1 MITISVLS
9 CSGQAADSALRADFD
24 ELGGTIGRADNNTL
38 VLPDPERSISRV
50 HAQVLFRNGGFVIV
64 DRGSNPIG
72 VNGSQ
77 LGNGKE
83 APLAAGDRVQ
93 IGPYVLTVTAS
104 AAAAAAAAGAS
115 DPFAD
120 LFGPA
125 SAPPTAARAPAVAD
139 PFANLDAAPARP
151 AAPAAPPSAAA
162 GFAGIPDDWD
172 PFAPDPAPA
181 ATAPRPAVG
190 ALGLDTGAAAAE
202 PLLPDLPGHGG
213 GGGSI
218 DKLFGLAA
226 GGGDPLAGSLF
237 AEATA
242 KPNMAND
249 DDPLRSLDKAPTA
262 SAATT
267 ADNLSDLQRPFTAPP
282 LIPQAV
288 VDDPGDDMVP
298 VARVAAPAR
307 ASAPQPSPAPAPP
320 PQPGPSGAILSWEET
335 GGEGHTI
342 IRPSQAGARAA
353 SQQAAQPAPLAAPLA
368 APVAAPLAAPIAA
381 PAPAASPAA
390 RPAAMPAPAAQA
402 PAAPPPMPV
411 PAAPPAAADGA
422 ALQAL
427 LQAFREGLATPDVQ
441 VDSLTPELMRVVG
454 ALLREAAAGT
464 VDLLIA
470 RAEVKRGIQAEATMI
485 VARDNNPLKF
495 SPTAEVALNYL
506 LQPPARGFMPAEPA
520 MRDAYADLRAHQ
532 LAVVAGMRA
541 ALEGVLQRFEPAQLE
556 SRLTQRS
563 ALKSLLP
570 GSRKAQ
576 LWEVFTQFY
585 SQIRSEASDD
595 FQKLFGA
602 AFLQAYEEQI
612 DRIEQG
618 GRS

>member
-1 MITISVLS
+1 
-9 CSGQAADSALRADFD
+9 
-24 ELGGTIGRADNNTL
+24 
-38 VLPDPERSISRV
+38 
-50 HAQVLFRNGGFVIV
+50 
-64 DRGSNPIG
+64 
-72 VNGSQ
+72 
-77 LGNGKE
+77 
-83 APLAAGDRVQ
+83 
-93 IGPYVLTVTAS
+93 
-104 AAAAAAAAGAS
+104 
-115 DPFAD
+115 
-120 LFGPA
+120 
-125 SAPPTAARAPAVAD
+125 
-139 PFANLDAAPARP
+139 
-151 AAPAAPPSAAA
+151 
-162 GFAGIPDDWD
+162 
-172 PFAPDPAPA
+172 
-181 ATAPRPAVG
+181 
-190 ALGLDTGAAAAE
+190 
-202 PLLPDLPGHGG
+202 
-213 GGGSI
+213 
-218 DKLFGLAA
+218 
-226 GGGDPLAGSLF
+226 
-237 AEATA
+237 
-242 KPNMAND
+242 
-249 DDPLRSLDKAPTA
+249 
-262 SAATT
+262 
-267 ADNLSDLQRPFTAPP
+267 
-282 LIPQAV
+282 
-288 VDDPGDDMVP
+288 
-298 VARVAAPAR
+298 
-307 ASAPQPSPAPAPP
+307 
-320 PQPGPSGAILSWEET
+320 
-335 GGEGHTI
+335 
-342 IRPSQAGARAA
+342 
-353 SQQAAQPAPLAAPLA
+353 
-368 APVAAPLAAPIAA
+368 
-381 PAPAASPAA
+381 
-390 RPAAMPAPAAQA
+390 MPAPAAQA